1 MCQENVKL
9 QSISLYVMQC
19 MHSEGK
25 KKKKRSLKIEA
36 YNPIGLQVVEMSIL
50 HRVAGSG
57 LETTGWSRCTSPL
70 CYSGIWLG
78 SLLDT
83 SQGRYFIYLDPSV
96 LDGENISHLVWECL
110 GIPMEE
116 LE

>member
-1 MCQENVKL
+1 MYAHGE
-9 QSISLYVMQC
+9 
-19 MHSEGK
+19 K
-25 KKKKRSLKIEA
+25 KTNKKRSLKIEA

-70 CYSGIWLG
+70 RYSGIWLG